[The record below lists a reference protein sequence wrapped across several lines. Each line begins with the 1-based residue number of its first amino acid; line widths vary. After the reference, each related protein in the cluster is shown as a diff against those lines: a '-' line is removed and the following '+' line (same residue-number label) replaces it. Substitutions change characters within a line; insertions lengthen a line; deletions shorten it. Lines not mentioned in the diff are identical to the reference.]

1 MAFSDIARRLSY
13 ATGLSQRYQKQDAL
27 FRFLSGSFYD
37 DAKLSPFDQ
46 EYTGITS
53 GQYIRLR
60 DRRPSVVT
68 NFAGQFVAEV
78 VSLLWADEQFPTIR
92 CSLPGADETDRQT
105 EEAVQNAVEYCR
117 LDEVLSRACY
127 VGSVGSVAV
136 VLRGLSAPDEGEPY
150 FEVWRG
156 YQCIP
161 TFERGNPNRLAALT
175 TIYPVLAEQLVIEGH
190 DIPAKNRQ
198 DTYWVRIDLTP
209 MREQRYKP
217 MVSERFQRLGEK
229 EKGVVIAW
237 EPTEAYEHGF
247 GIVPAVWAKAPNS
260 DSREIDGSAIFG
272 AAVDTII
279 EIDYQLSQIGRA
291 YKYTADPLLAIT
303 RGEISLNAYDPSG
316 SKPSRTQT
324 DESGALLKSA
334 TNVLDVPAGGKA
346 ELLEIDGS
354 GLDAAL
360 AYVAK
365 LREYALES
373 IGGMKSDAETQ
384 KGAQSGKALEML
396 YQALVLVVKRARLAW
411 GNGLLLP
418 LVKLIARG
426 IEVGEI
432 AIPGVPAID
441 SSLQMRLVWPSWMT
455 PVGAEMLSTAQA
467 WQSLAG
473 GSSQSPVDILPR
485 EIVTR
490 IAATNLGLKDAE
502 SIVAEVA
509 RQDAADKADQ
519 AAKDAA
525 ALKAASV
532 MQNAAPA
539 QPENQKM
546 PENPSKSGEIPKKD
560 G

>member
-13 ATGLSQRYQKQDAL
+13 ATGLSRRYREQDAL
-27 FRFLSGSFYD
+27 YRFLAGTLYD

-68 NFAGQFVAEV
+68 NFAGQFVSEV
-78 VSLLWADEQFPTIR
+78 VSLLWADEQFPSVR
-92 CSLPGADETDRQT
+92 CYLPGSSQSDRPT
-105 EEAVQNAVEYCR
+105 EEAVQNAIEYCR
-117 LDEVLSRACY
+117 LDEVLSRASY

-136 VLRGLSAPDEGEPY
+136 VLRGLDAPDDGQPY
-150 FEVWRG
+150 FEIWRG

-161 TFERGNPNRLAALT
+161 TFQRGNPTRLIALT
-175 TIYPVLAEQLVIEGH
+175 TIYPVLAEQLMVEGH
-190 DIPAKNRQ
+190 DIPAKHRNE
-198 DTYWVRIDLTP
+198 TYWVRIDLTP
-209 MREQRYKP
+209 LKEQRYKP
-217 MVSERFQRLGEK
+217 MPSERFQRLGET

-237 EPTEAYEHGF
+237 EPSESFPHGF
-247 GIVPAVWAKAPNS
+247 GCVPAVWAKAPNA
-260 DSREIDGSAIFG
+260 DSRDIDGSAIFG

-303 RGEISLNAYDPSG
+303 RGEISLNSYDPSG

-365 LREYALES
+365 LREYALEA

-418 LVKLIARG
+418 LVRLVARG

-432 AIPGVPAID
+432 IIPGIAPID
-441 SSLQMRLVWPSWMT
+441 PSLQMRLVWPSWMT

-467 WQSLAG
+467 WQALAG
-473 GSSQSPVDILPR
+473 GSPADPVDILPR
-485 EIVTR
+485 EVVTR
-490 IAATNLGLKDAE
+490 IAATNLGLQDTE
-502 SIVAEVA
+502 HIVAA
-509 RQDAADKADQ
+509 IAAQTKADQ
-519 AAKDAA
+519 EVQVAKDAA
-525 ALKAASV
+525 ALKTAQAAAS
-532 MQNAAPA
+532 AAP
-539 QPENQKM
+539 QPPPQSA
-546 PENPSKSGEIPKKD
+546 PPGSKPGKEK
-560 G
+560 